1 MLKINSYIINYNF
14 QFLNLIYPKSWLKNL
29 LKNIIM
35 FLILNNYN
43 KIKYY
48 AVVKGETDI
57 LINKD

>member
-35 FLILNNYN
+35 FLILNIYN
-43 KIKYY
+43 KMKIY
-48 AVVKGETDI
+48 AVVKGDNDTPNNRE
-57 LINKD
+57 